1 MGEGKRAHGPFS
13 SSSRSKF
20 IKEDR
25 DGVAS
30 TIGTIMALLVFLTVI
45 SMFTNTYIPVWMKE
59 NERDH
64 MDEVLGQ
71 FGDMKGKID
80 TLIVNAQVT
89 QRPTIDMFQ
98 PVKLGS
104 DSVPVFTSPTGGYL
118 YLKPGNTYDTGVVV
132 DFRYNYSG
140 SVYHITEEGGGCVE
154 FYGPNRY
161 FVQQWYAYENGGLM
175 VYQKEGMAMRATPS
189 LVFTSNSDGSVNV
202 QFDQVDLIGR
212 NETVAGMGTAGVVI
226 DLIYH
231 DSQVYSL
238 SGATGTES
246 DGALVIT
253 FTTRYNETLISFIDS
268 VAAEAGLQKGVG
280 KNYTLVQTLSEDGIR
295 PIYFITLTI
304 PRTNEFTHNR
314 AYVNLDLEY

>member
-1 MGEGKRAHGPFS
+1 
-13 SSSRSKF
+13 
-20 IKEDR
+20 
-25 DGVAS
+25 VAS
-30 TIGTIMALLVFLTVI
+30 TIGTIMALLVFLTII
-45 SMFTNTYIPVWMKE
+45 SMFTNTYIPIWMKE
-59 NERDH
+59 NEKDH
-64 MDEVLGQ
+64 MEEVLGQ
-71 FGDMKGKID
+71 FGDLKGKVD

-89 QRPTIDMFQ
+89 KRPTINMFQ

-104 DSVPVFTSPTGGYL
+104 ESIPVFTSPTGGYL

-140 SVYHITEEGGGCVE
+140 AVQVIHEEGGGCVE

-161 FVQQWYAYENGGLM
+161 YVQQWYAYENGALM

-189 LVFTSNSDGSVNV
+189 LVFTPNADGSVNI

-231 DSQVYSL
+231 DSQVYSI
-238 SGATGTES
+238 SGATGAET
-246 DGALVIT
+246 DGSLTIT
-253 FTTRYNETLISFIDS
+253 FTTRYNATMISYID
-268 VAAEAGLQKGVG
+268 ALALAAGLEKGVG
-280 KNYTLVQTLSEDGIR
+280 KNYTLVQTVLEGGSR
-295 PIYFITLTI
+295 PIYSIALTI

>member
-1 MGEGKRAHGPFS
+1 M
-13 SSSRSKF
+13 
-20 IKEDR
+20 
-25 DGVAS
+25 AS

-71 FGDMKGKID
+71 FGDLKGKID

-89 QRPTIDMFQ
+89 QRPTINMFQ

-118 YLKPGNTYDTGVVV
+118 YLKPGNTYDTGVEV

-140 SVYHITEEGGGCVE
+140 NVQVVHVEGGGCVE
-154 FYGPNRY
+154 YYGPNRY
-161 FVQQWYAYENGGLM
+161 YVQQWYAYENGALM
-175 VYQKEGMAMRATPS
+175 VYQMEGMAMRATPS
-189 LVFTSNSDGSVNV
+189 LVFTPNSDGSVNV

-212 NETVAGMGTAGVVI
+212 NETVAGAGTAGVVI

-231 DSQVYSL
+231 DSQVYSI
-238 SGATGTES
+238 SGTTGAET
-246 DGALVIT
+246 DGALTIT
-253 FTTRYNETLISFIDS
+253 FTTRYNSTMISYIDA
-268 VAAEAGLQKGVG
+268 VAAAAGLEKGAG
-280 KNYTLVQTLSEDGIR
+280 KNYTLVQTLLESGNR
-295 PIYFITLTI
+295 PIYLITLTI
-304 PRTNEFTHNR
+304 PRTNEFTHNM
-314 AYVNLDLEY
+314 AFVNLDLEY